1 MRLFKTISGVLLSSA
16 MLLTFCSGTSAV
28 TPSVPS
34 DPSVAMESVMK
45 EIPNVKVINIEEQS
59 GTIGIMSLLASG
71 TLSFNGQGNT
81 IFTFKSKGTDEHVS
95 VYVKNNGSQS
105 VHYTLTS
112 PSGIAWIDTWVDSGS
127 QYLTEHIF
135 SAPQGG
141 QWTLGFSNAD
151 GSYGTVDY
159 SVREGL

>member
-1 MRLFKTISGVLLSSA
+1 MKLFKTVSGVLLSST
-16 MLLTFCSGTSAV
+16 LLLSFSTGASAI
-28 TPSVPS
+28 TPGVPTAS
-34 DPSVAMESVMK
+34 SVALETVTK

-59 GTIGIMSLLASG
+59 GSIGIMSLLASG

-81 IFTFKSKGTDEHVS
+81 TFTFKSNGTDELVR
-95 VYVKNNGSQS
+95 VYVKNNGGQS
-105 VHYTLTS
+105 VHYKLIS
-112 PSGIAWIDTWVDSGS
+112 PSGTTWIDTWLDSGS

-141 QWTLGFSNAD
+141 QWTMDFSNAD

-159 SVREGL
+159 SVRDGL